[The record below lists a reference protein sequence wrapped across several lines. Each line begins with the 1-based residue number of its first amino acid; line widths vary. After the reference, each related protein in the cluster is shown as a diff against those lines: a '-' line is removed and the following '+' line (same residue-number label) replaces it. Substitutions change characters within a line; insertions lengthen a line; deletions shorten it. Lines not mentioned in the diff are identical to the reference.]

1 MTGHTPPQDVQ
12 HAAQRALTWI
22 EEDRAG
28 KGFTETGRHRAE
40 ELAKGAEVPLEHIRK
55 MRQYFARHAVDRDA
69 EGFHHGQDGY
79 PSPGRVAWDAWGGD
93 PGETWA
99 NRDKFDDAD

>member
-40 ELAKGAEVPLEHIRK
+40 VPLEHLRK